1 MSSGPDAEDYLEE
14 DLSQVIEPAD
24 LDPDLCTPFNVV
36 AVPASATNELDSS
49 GDDSCG
55 LHSRPVGRL
64 RHLDILEE
72 VGFCTKFTNKNGP
85 QITLLKIENSFN
97 EIVTTQFKYFL

>member
-36 AVPASATNELDSS
+36 AVPASAATNELDSS

-55 LHSRPVGRL
+55 LHSRTVGRL

-72 VGFCTKFTNKNGP
+72 VGNFTNYTNISNKNVDGLNG
-85 QITLLKIENSFN
+85 IKMICSLKYVHI
-97 EIVTTQFKYFL
+97 Y

>member
-55 LHSRPVGRL
+55 LHSRTVGRL

-72 VGFCTKFTNKNGP
+72 VGFCTKLL
-85 QITLLKIENSFN
+85 ITRPKTCFGH
-97 EIVTTQFKYFL
+97 